1 MNTVEEGNDWTTALV
16 FAPDG
21 GASPSWVRANA
32 SQLRQQLRTYGAIV
46 LRRVPGGID
55 GFNEVVSVLGG
66 PQLAYTERSTPRS
79 AVKGNIYT
87 STEYPASQEIPM
99 HNENSYSDSWPG
111 YLYFFCETAPESG
124 GGTPI
129 ADSHQVLQNLPTS
142 VRDRFA
148 GGVIYTREYRE
159 GLGLTWQEAFQ
170 TSDRDQVE
178 RYCLEH
184 GMKATWRDDELR
196 TEAQRPSTLTS
207 DSSGQEVWF
216 NQANL
221 FHPATLDDD
230 VREALVEMYGENG
243 LPRQVYYGD
252 GSPIPDVDIKVIT
265 DAYRQTSLV
274 LPWEEGSVLIIDN
287 TRMAHGRQPFTG
299 DRRILVAMT

>member
-1 MNTVEEGNDWTTALV
+1 MNTVEERNDWTTVLV
-16 FAPDG
+16 NAPDN
-21 GASPSWVRANA
+21 GADASWVATNA
-32 SQLRQQLRTYGAIV
+32 SQLREQIRTYGAIV
-46 LRRVPGGID
+46 LRGVRGGVD
-55 GFNEVVSVLGG
+55 EFNEIVSVLGG
-66 PQLAYTERSTPRS
+66 PQLEYTERSTPRS

-111 YLYFFCETAPESG
+111 YLYFFCETASTTG
-124 GGTPI
+124 GATPI
-129 ADSHQVLQNLPTS
+129 ADSHQVLRNLPES
-142 VRDRFA
+142 VREHFA
-148 GGVIYTREYRE
+148 SGVIYTRTYRE

-184 GMKATWRDDELR
+184 GMKALWSDGELR
-196 TEAQRPSTLTS
+196 TEAKRPSTLTS
-207 DSSGQEVWF
+207 PSSGQEVWF

-221 FHPATLDDD
+221 FHPATLESD
-230 VREALVEMYGENG
+230 VRQALLELYDESG
-243 LPRQVYYGD
+243 LPRHVYYGD
-252 GSPIPDVDIKVIT
+252 GTPIPDADIEAIT
-265 DAYRQTSLV
+265 DAYRQTSLA

-299 DRRILVAMT
+299 DRRVLVAMT